1 MKTVSW
7 LVLAIAVLTALA
19 IQKINKKKADSIKWH
34 EGPKWEGFFKIYDEF
49 AESQYYSNRFC
60 ESKQLESRFGS
71 TQVHA
76 CGQPSDPAVLLL
88 HGMGSCSVM
97 YGDWIVPT
105 LMERHYVV
113 AIDSLCDVGRS
124 LPRDGDPAS
133 CPQTRDEI
141 GEWFVTIL
149 DQLGL
154 NNNNNEQPPAAL
166 VGYSYGSFQATQ
178 IALAATSK
186 DRVGKL
192 ILLAPTATFAPI
204 ETEWVTRIMIHTLM
218 AMLSP
223 TVGMQEWWMAWFMDY
238 MTVDPNA
245 PSMSEWGAASQELRK
260 ATDAAG
266 HTVVTVPPVA
276 LEEKELKEMCANHPT
291 LLVMGE
297 GDKVVNATTAADT
310 ARAAG
315 AAKVKVYPQAGHLLL
330 VEHPRE
336 PVIQLIASF
345 LQDDSNEQHE

>member
-1 MKTVSW
+1 MTTVSW
-7 LVLAIAVLTALA
+7 LVLAIAVLAALA
-19 IQKINKKKADSIKWH
+19 IEKISKKKADNSKWH
-34 EGPKWEGFFKIYDEF
+34 EGPKWDRFFKIYDEL

-60 ESKQLESRFGS
+60 ESKQLESHFGS

-76 CGQPSDPAVLLL
+76 CGQPSDPPVLLL

-105 LMERHYVV
+105 LMESHYYVV

-124 LPRDGDPAS
+124 LPRDGETDN

-154 NNNNNEQPPAAL
+154 NNNNNNKQPPAAL

-186 DRVGKL
+186 NRVGKL
-192 ILLAPTATFAPI
+192 ILLAPAATFAPI
-204 ETEWVTRIMIHTLM
+204 EMGFVARIMIYTLM
-218 AMLSP
+218 TMLSP

-238 MTVDPNA
+238 MKADPNA
-245 PSMSEWGAASQELRK
+245 PSMSEWDAASQELRK
-260 ATDAAG
+260 ATDTIG
-266 HTVVTVPPVA
+266 PTVGAVPFVA
-276 LEEKELKEMCANHPT
+276 LEEEDLKEMCANHPT

-297 GDKVVNATTAADT
+297 GDTIVNATAAAET

-345 LQDDSNEQHE
+345 LQDDSNE